1 MKRTLQKVGLIAIT
15 SIFAGSA
22 WAQCPVVNCPT
33 EIVVSSDSTGCG
45 ATITYTAPEGNDPC
59 NTVSDTFN
67 FSGIIDSWVVPAG
80 VTFISIEA
88 RGAEGSNN
96 TGSTIPPGLGA
107 TMTGDFTVTPG
118 ETISILV
125 GQQYATIDGN
135 GGGGGSFVVDALN
148 NPLVIAGGGG
158 GSAASEDSPDKHGQ
172 VVAAGG
178 TGAGGGGLGGTSGSG
193 GAVGAAFASGAG
205 GGLLTNGA
213 DGWTPGSGG
222 FAFVNGGAGANVGY
236 GIGGFGGGGNG
247 SGNVVGGGGG
257 GYSGGGSGSNSTGG
271 GVGGGGGS
279 INNGTNQVNTGGD
292 NSGNGMVIIT
302 YGGTTTTTFESGL
315 GSGTVFPVG
324 TSVETFSVVN
334 AFGDSAWCSFNVTVY
349 DSIVPT
355 IADLVDVSSCDPVV
369 NGLAA
374 TTYDNCTGETVS
386 YNMIG
391 ATTGSGS
398 GDANGMSFNVGT
410 TTVWYIVSDASGN
423 QDSTSFD
430 VVINALPAVAIDA
443 FPSTTVCIYN
453 DPITL
458 PAGTP
463 AGGTYSGL
471 GVTGFNFDPASAG
484 NGAHWITYS
493 YTDSLGCM
501 NSDSTE
507 IIVDACAGIDELPQL
522 TGFVIYPNPS
532 EGVFNVE
539 FENSAAELFTIEI
552 TDVNGR
558 SVYNVSTQSVMV
570 ELGINISEEARGV
583 YFMNITSESHK
594 VMQRIVKN

>member
-1 MKRTLQKVGLIAIT
+1 MKKTLQKLRLIAII
-15 SIFAGSA
+15 SISGGSA
-22 WAQCPVVNCPT
+22 WAQCPVVNCPSD
-33 EIVVSSDSTGCG
+33 IVVSSDSTSCG
-45 ATITYTAPEGNDPC
+45 VTVMYTAPEGSDPC
-59 NTVSDTFN
+59 SAVSETFN
-67 FSGIIDSWVVPAG
+67 FTGTIDSWVVPAG

-88 RGAEGSNN
+88 SGAQGSN
-96 TGSTIPPGLGA
+96 STSSTVPAGFGA
-107 TMTGDFTVTPG
+107 TMAGDFTVTPG

-158 GSAASEDSPDKHGQ
+158 GSAESQNSPDKNGQ
-172 VVAAGG
+172 VGTAGG
-178 TGAGGGGLGGTSGSG
+178 TGAGGGGLGGTAGNGGSI
-193 GAVGAAFASGAG
+193 GASFASGAG
-205 GGLLTNGA
+205 AGLLTNGA
-213 DGWTPGSGG
+213 DGWTGGSGG

-302 YGGTTTTTFESGL
+302 YSGATTTTFESGL
-315 GSGTVFPVG
+315 GSGAVFSVG
-324 TSVETFSVVN
+324 TTVETFSVVN

-349 DSIVPT
+349 DFIVPT

-374 TTYDNCTGETVS
+374 STSDNCGNETVS
-386 YNMIG
+386 YNLMG

-398 GDANGMSFNVGT
+398 GDASGMSFNVGT

-430 VVINALPAVAIDA
+430 VVINALPTVAIDA
-443 FPSTTVCIYN
+443 FPNATVCVYHSAT
-453 DPITL
+453 TL
-458 PAGTP
+458 PVGTP
-463 AGGTYSGL
+463 TGGTYSGL
-471 GVTGFNFDPASAG
+471 GVTGSNFDPALAG
-484 NGAHWITYS
+484 NGTHWITYS
-493 YTDSLGCM
+493 YTDDLGCM
-501 NSDSTE
+501 NSDSTS
-507 IIVDACAGIDELPQL
+507 IVVDPCAGIEELPQL
-522 TGFVIYPNPS
+522 AGFIVYPNPS
-532 EGVFNVE
+532 EGVFNIE
-539 FENSAAELFTIEI
+539 FENSAAELFNIEI
-552 TDVNGR
+552 TDVNGK
-558 SVYNVSTQSVMV
+558 SVYKVSTQSGMV
-570 ELGINISEEARGV
+570 ELGIDISEEARGV
-583 YFMNITSESHK
+583 YLMNISSESHT
-594 VMQRIVKN
+594 VMQRIVKK